1 VHEIVTGVWSDGR
14 VGVYRGLLQGAKPY
28 GLTIHGEK
36 GVVNLVEEPSYE
48 ALCREIGRFFKTEI
62 PPVSPAATLEIYAF
76 MEAADESLRR
86 GGASVRL
93 AEVMAL
99 ARE

>member
-1 VHEIVTGVWSDGR
+1 
-14 VGVYRGLLQGAKPY
+14 LQGAKPY

-36 GVVNLVEEPSYE
+36 AVVNLVEEPSYE
-48 ALCREIGRFFKTEI
+48 ALCREIGRFFKTGV

-76 MEAADESLRR
+76 MEAADESQRR
-86 GGASVRL
+86 GGASVRM
-93 AEVMAL
+93 AEVMES